1 MADRRAFRAL
11 HDELAAI
18 GRNPATQGMNRFAW
32 TSEDGAARHW
42 FRAHCDRRGMAVEQD
57 ACGNLWGW
65 WGDRA
70 AGPAIATG
78 SHLDTVPEGGAYD
91 GAFGVV
97 SAFLAIDE
105 LRGREVRPTRP
116 VAVIA
121 FADEEGARFGVA
133 TFGSRCLTGALDAA
147 SVVGRV
153 DIDGTDMR
161 TALGG
166 FGVRPELLGGD
177 RHRLDAVAAFVEL
190 HIEQGRGLADTGH
203 AIATATGIGPH
214 GRWRLTFTGVA
225 DHAGTTRLDDRRD
238 PTLPLAATIESARTH
253 ARRLGAVAT
262 VGRITVAPNGTNVIP
277 RRATGWLDARA
288 PDEATLDALLQAVGG
303 DAARFASEQGV
314 DLAADCESRSPAVT
328 FDAGLRARI
337 EATLTRAGIEST
349 PLATAAGHDAGVLAA
364 VVPAAMVFVR
374 NPTGASHTPAE
385 AATDDDCVTGVC
397 ALAAI
402 LEDLAT

>member
-18 GRNPATQGMNRFAW
+18 GRNPATGGLNRFAW
-32 TSEDGAARHW
+32 TAEDGAARHW
-42 FRAHCDRRGMAVEQD
+42 FREHCDRRGLAVEQD
-57 ACGNLWGW
+57 ASGNLWGW
-65 WGDRA
+65 WGDRS

-91 GAFGVV
+91 GALGLV

-105 LRGREVRPTRP
+105 LRRREWRPARP
-116 VAVIA
+116 IAVIA

-133 TFGSRCLTGALDAA
+133 TFGSRCLTGALDPAT
-147 SVVGRV
+147 VTDRV
-153 DIDGTDMR
+153 DREGTPMR

-177 RHRLDAVAAFVEL
+177 RHRLDGIAAFVEL
-190 HIEQGRGLADTGH
+190 HVEQGRSMADSGH
-203 AIATATGIGPH
+203 AIGVATGIWPH
-214 GRWRLTFTGVA
+214 GRWRLAFRGTA

-238 PTLPLAATIESARTH
+238 PTLPLAATVASAREH
-253 ARRLGAVAT
+253 ARRLGAIAT
-262 VGRITVAPNGTNVIP
+262 IGRIEVEPNGTNVIAS
-277 RRATGWLDARA
+277 RATGWLDARA
-288 PDEATLDALLQAVGG
+288 PDEETLDTLLQAVGG
-303 DAARFASEQGV
+303 DASRFAADHGV

-328 FDAGLRARI
+328 FDAALRARI
-337 EATLTRAGIEST
+337 EATLDRAGIAST
-349 PLATAAGHDAGVLAA
+349 TLATAAGHDAGVLAA
-364 VVPAAMVFVR
+364 ALPAAMVFVR

-385 AATDDDCVTGVC
+385 SATDEDCVTGVR
-397 ALAAI
+397 ALAAV